1 MTLAIRTMRPVSR
14 SSLPRRIRGLGLWLD
29 ASVRSSLT
37 FNGDGVSEWRDLS
50 GNGRHFAQAT
60 AASQPSGASR
70 TYNGLRVL
78 DFDGTQYL
86 EGNAATLNLT
96 RNVPGLT
103 MLLVG
108 KFDSVVGGG
117 PAQRFFS
124 ASVGG
129 DVLSRASLFQGAT
142 GIVLRGRRLDSDAM
156 ADADYDPGES
166 MLDANVYSS
175 VIDYANAEARVFSG
189 GTLQDTNAAFQTPGA
204 TQDTDSNVFLLGAFA
219 PSLLQWLNGFIAEMI
234 VYPRVLTD
242 FERSE
247 LEEYLIAKWNPQPEP
262 ALSRSLW
269 NVETLEPVYHWS
281 S

>member
-1 MTLAIRTMRPVSR
+1 
-14 SSLPRRIRGLGLWLD
+14 
-29 ASVRSSLT
+29 
-37 FNGDGVSEWRDLS
+37 
-50 GNGRHFAQAT
+50 
-60 AASQPSGASR
+60 
-70 TYNGLRVL
+70 
-78 DFDGTQYL
+78 
-86 EGNAATLNLT
+86 
-96 RNVPGLT
+96 

-108 KFDSVVGGG
+108 KFDSVVGSG

-204 TQDTDSNVFLLGAFA
+204 TQDTDSNVFLLGAFE
-219 PSLLQWLNGFIAEMI
+219 PSLLQGLNGFVAEMI
-234 VYPRVLTD
+234 VYPRVLSD
-242 FERSE
+242 LERSR
-247 LEEYLIAKWNPQPEP
+247 LEQHLIRKWNPQPEP
-262 ALSRSLW
+262 PVAARSLW
-269 NVETLEPVYHWS
+269 LEEISDPVYHWS
-281 S
+281 V